1 MLKGLDKS
9 QKGQK
14 IYNMWREK
22 RSDFEKYATGDVV
35 DVLTLFEE
43 LYERRQVVAS
53 VRTS

>member
-1 MLKGLDKS
+1 
-9 QKGQK
+9 
-14 IYNMWREK
+14 MWREK

-43 LYERRQVVAS
+43 LYERRQAVAS